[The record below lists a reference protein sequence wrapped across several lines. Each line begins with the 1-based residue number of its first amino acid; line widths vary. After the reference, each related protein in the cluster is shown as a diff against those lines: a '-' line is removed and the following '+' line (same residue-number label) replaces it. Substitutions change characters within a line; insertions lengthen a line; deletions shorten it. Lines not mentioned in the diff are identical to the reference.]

1 MRQIVVH
8 CFRGDTP
15 FKSYEFGWP
24 ETQND
29 AAVSR
34 PTRERLEADAKT
46 NLTNE
51 GLVRPPY
58 DGITFKIDYP
68 R

>member
-1 MRQIVVH
+1 MRQILVH
-8 CFRGDTP
+8 CFRGNTLLR
-15 FKSYEFGWP
+15 SYEFGWP
-24 ETQND
+24 ETMND

-34 PTRERLEADAKT
+34 PTTEHLEAEAKT

-51 GLVRPPY
+51 GLARPPY
-58 DGITFKIDYP
+58 DGITFVIDYP

>member
-1 MRQIVVH
+1 MQLILVR
-8 CFRGDTP
+8 CFRGDTLLR
-15 FKSYEFGWP
+15 SYELGWP
-24 ETQND
+24 ETLND

-46 NLTNE
+46 NLIDE
-51 GLVRPPY
+51 RLAAPPY
-58 DGITFKIDYP
+58 AGISFKIEFP

>member
-1 MRQIVVH
+1 MRQIVVR
-8 CFRGDTP
+8 CFRGDAP
-15 FKSYEFGWP
+15 VKSYEFGWP
-24 ETQND
+24 ETLND

-34 PTRERLEADAKT
+34 PTREHLEAEAKT

-51 GLVRPPY
+51 GSARPPY
-58 DGITFKIDYP
+58 DGITFEIEYP